1 MKLSELGQGK
11 PKVRKYNY
19 QGVNLLFV
27 EPDREKFLEFT
38 EVALSPLTD
47 LTKAHERYKSEVKK
61 QEADEKIAIE
71 QGLEKPTNP
80 ELFKVMGELTKASI
94 ESARKILPHLRS
106 FLPEVIA
113 GWEGVTLEKYEEF
126 FQTEYPDVKD
136 KSILVGFDPPEQ
148 GYEMLYQKA
157 RHEDDFRTW
166 LTDMIVNTMP
176 KDKSAE
182 LETQKKI

>member
-71 QGLEKPTNP
+71 QGLLKAPDSS
-80 ELFKVMGELTKASI
+80 TK
-94 ESARKILPHLRS
+94 
-106 FLPEVIA
+106 
-113 GWEGVTLEKYEEF
+113 VTLRRMLKMDAASRF
-126 FQTEYPDVKD
+126 SGFRGTAGGRAD
-136 KSILVGFDPPEQ
+136 KIACTSSCPSFPQAFSTIASSASF
-148 GYEMLYQKA
+148 
-157 RHEDDFRTW
+157 T
-166 LTDMIVNTMP
+166 TMF
-176 KDKSAE
+176 E
-182 LETQKKI
+182 RFV